1 MRLTQNKKKINKLN
15 IVVRSCCS
23 KRLLCDIHCF
33 TISIHDSVSE
43 GYVPHTYKELIGV
56 IMTFEH
62 ENRLQLKSPLN
73 NVASGVVIT
82 EKKQSNSDKSYMPGT
97 L

>member
-1 MRLTQNKKKINKLN
+1 
-15 IVVRSCCS
+15 
-23 KRLLCDIHCF
+23 
-33 TISIHDSVSE
+33 
-43 GYVPHTYKELIGV
+43 
-56 IMTFEH
+56 MTFEY

-82 EKKQSNSDKSYMPGT
+82 EKKQSNSDKSYMPGA